1 MQSSLGLGK
10 RNGGKQGFDMIRV
23 DQIKMPIDYSDS
35 DVKKGVAKALGV
47 NIGDIKQFE
56 IIKKSIDS
64 RDKSRI
70 KYVLSVAAAL
80 DGEKRYLSRR
90 PNAAVYNPPA
100 RQIESILPK
109 DIPTPTKRPVIIG
122 LGPAGLFAGLTL
134 AKAGLRP
141 IIIER
146 GKNVDEREKSVNKFI
161 ETCLLDTQSN
171 LQFGE
176 GGAGTF
182 SDGKLNTGTGSAL
195 ISVVFGEFVKFG
207 APKQILYDAKPHV
220 GTDKLRGV
228 IKNMRNEILS
238 LGGEVYFDSRLVD
251 VKTKGGKLASVEIS
265 SKDRGL
271 WSIDC
276 DCCILAIGHSARDTF
291 EMLASKV
298 AIEQKPFSIGVR
310 IEHLQ
315 SAVDRGQYGDQKG
328 LPPANYSLSC
338 HLDNGRSCY
347 TFCMCPGGYVM
358 PATSE
363 ENAVVTNGMSYYAR
377 DGVNANSALLVGVQ
391 PQDFSSSH
399 PLAGVEFQRK
409 YERLAY
415 ALSGSYKAPCQRYE
429 DLLNGRESHGFGQVL
444 PSYPIGVAA
453 ADLRACLPS
462 YVTDSIA
469 QAVKVFDKKL
479 KGFADGDALLTG
491 VESRSSSPI
500 RILRNESGDSSIEG
514 LMPCGEGAGYA
525 GGITSASVDGINI
538 ALKYIGKTFGN

>member
-1 MQSSLGLGK
+1 
-10 RNGGKQGFDMIRV
+10 MIRA
-23 DQIKMPIDYSDS
+23 DQIKLPIDYTDS
-35 DVKKGVAKALGV
+35 DVKKGVAKTLGV
-47 NIGDIKQFE
+47 NVGDIKCIE

-70 KYVLSVAAAL
+70 RYVLSVAATL
-80 DGEKRYLSRR
+80 DSEKRYLSRH
-90 PNAAVYNPPA
+90 PNAKAYTPPE

-109 DIPTPTKRPVIIG
+109 DIPTPSKRPVIVG

-134 AKAGLRP
+134 AKAGLKP

-146 GKNVDEREKSVNKFI
+146 GKSVDEREKSVNDFI
-161 ETCLLDTQSN
+161 ETCVLDTQSN

-220 GTDKLRGV
+220 GTDKLRDV

-238 LGGEVYFDSRLVD
+238 LGGEVYFDSCLVD
-251 VKTKGGKLASVEIS
+251 VVAQGGKLVAV
-265 SKDRGL
+265 KVDTKNRGL

-291 EMLASKV
+291 EMLVSKV
-298 AIEQKPFSIGVR
+298 DIEQKPFSVGVR

-315 SAVDRGQYGDQKG
+315 SAIDKGQYGEQKG

-363 ENAVVTNGMSYYAR
+363 EKAVVTNGMSYYAR

-415 ALSGSYKAPCQRYE
+415 SISNSYKAPCQRYE
-429 DLLNGRESHGFGQVL
+429 DLLKGRESNGFGQIL
-444 PSYPIGVAA
+444 PTYPIGVEL
-453 ADLRACLPS
+453 ADLRACLPN

-469 QAVKVFDKKL
+469 EAVKVFDKKL
-479 KGFADGDALLTG
+479 KGFADADALLTG

-500 RILRNESGDSSIEG
+500 RIIRNEVGDSSIEG

-538 ALKYIGKTFGN
+538 ALKYIRKIFNR

>member
-1 MQSSLGLGK
+1 
-10 RNGGKQGFDMIRV
+10 MIRV
-23 DQIKMPIDYSDS
+23 DQIKLPIDHCDS
-35 DVKKGVAKALGV
+35 DVKKGVAKALGISV
-47 NIGDIKQFE
+47 GDIKSFE

-70 KYVLSVAAAL
+70 RYVLSVAAAL
-80 DGEKRYLSRR
+80 DCEKRYLERH
-90 PNAAVYNPPA
+90 PNAKAYTPPA

-109 DIPTPTKRPVIIG
+109 DIPAPSKRPVIVG

-134 AKAGLRP
+134 AKAGLKP

-146 GKNVDEREKSVNKFI
+146 GKSVDEREKSVNDFL
-161 ETCLLDTQSN
+161 ETCVLDTQSN

-207 APKQILYDAKPHV
+207 APQQILYDAKPHV
-220 GTDKLRGV
+220 GTDKLRNV

-251 VKTKGGKLASVEIS
+251 VKTNGNKLVAAVVDTKDKGRWSV
-265 SKDRGL
+265 
-271 WSIDC
+271 DC

-291 EMLASKV
+291 EMLVSKV
-298 AIEQKPFSIGVR
+298 AIEQKPFSVGVR

-315 SAVDRGQYGDQKG
+315 SAIDRGQYGEQKG

-391 PQDFSSSH
+391 PQDFASAH

-415 ALSGSYKAPCQRYE
+415 SLSGTYKAPCQRYE
-429 DLLNGRESHGFGQVL
+429 DLAKGRESKGFGQVL
-444 PSYPIGVAA
+444 PTYPIGVSQ
-453 ADLRACLPS
+453 ADLRACLPN
-462 YVTDSIA
+462 YVTDSIVE
-469 QAVKVFDKKL
+469 AVKVFDRKL

-500 RILRNESGDSSIEG
+500 RIIRNEMGDSSIEG

-538 ALKYIGKTFGN
+538 ALKYISKIYSH

>member
-1 MQSSLGLGK
+1 
-10 RNGGKQGFDMIRV
+10 MIKV
-23 DQIKMPIDYSDS
+23 DQIKLPIDYRDD

-47 NIGDIKQFE
+47 DFNDVRKYE
-56 IIKKSIDS
+56 IVKKSIDS
-64 RDKSRI
+64 RDKSKIR
-70 KYVLSVAAAL
+70 YVLSVAVSL
-80 DGEKRYLSRR
+80 DGEKKYLARH
-90 PNAAVYNPPA
+90 PKATPYNPPV
-100 RQIESILPK
+100 RDIESILPK
-109 DIPTPTKRPVIIG
+109 DIPMPKKRPVIVG

-141 IIIER
+141 ILIER
-146 GKNVDEREKSVNKFI
+146 GKSVDEREKSVNDFI
-161 ETCLLDTQSN
+161 NTCVLDTQSN

-182 SDGKLNTGTGSAL
+182 SDGKLNTGTGSQL
-195 ISVVFGEFVKFG
+195 ISVVLGEFVKFG
-207 APKQILYDAKPHV
+207 APPQILYDAKPHV

-228 IKNMRNEILS
+228 IKNMRGEIVS

-251 VKTKGGKLASVEIS
+251 IKSCGGKIASVEVDT
-265 SKDRGL
+265 KDRGL
-271 WSIDC
+271 WSIPC

-298 AIEQKPFSIGVR
+298 DIEQKPFSIGVR

-315 SAVDRGQYGDQKG
+315 SAVDKGQYGGQKG

-338 HLDNGRSCY
+338 HLESGRSCY

-363 ENAVVTNGMSYYAR
+363 ENAVVTNGMSYFAR
-377 DGVNANSALLVGVQ
+377 DGVNANSALLVGVG
-391 PQDFSSSH
+391 PEDFASSN

-415 ALSGSYKAPCQRYE
+415 AVSNSYKAPCQRYE
-429 DLLNGRESHGFGQVL
+429 DLAKGRASDSFGQVL
-444 PSYPIGVAA
+444 PTYPIGVAT
-453 ADLRACLPS
+453 ADLRACLPN
-462 YVTDSIA
+462 YVTDSIVE
-469 QAVKVFDKKL
+469 AVKVFDRKL
-479 KGFADGDALLTG
+479 KGFADSDALLTG

-500 RILRNESGDSSIEG
+500 RILRDTKGDSSISG

-525 GGITSASVDGINI
+525 GGITSASVDGINV
-538 ALKYIGKTFGN
+538 ALKYISKLY

>member
-1 MQSSLGLGK
+1 
-10 RNGGKQGFDMIRV
+10 MIRV
-23 DQIKMPIDYSDS
+23 DQLKLAVDYQDG
-35 DVKKGVAKALGV
+35 DVKVAVAKSLGV
-47 NIGDIKQFE
+47 SSKDIKQCE

-70 KYVLSVAAAL
+70 KYVLSVAVAL
-80 DGEKRYLSRR
+80 DSEKKYLARH
-90 PNAAVYNPPA
+90 PKVTIYNPPC
-100 RQIESILPK
+100 RDIESILPN
-109 DIPTPTKRPVIIG
+109 DINKPLKRPVIIG
-122 LGPAGLFAGLTL
+122 LGPAGLFAALTL

-141 IIIER
+141 IVIER
-146 GKNVDEREKSVNKFI
+146 GKSVDERQKSVKDFI
-161 ETCLLDTQSN
+161 ETCVLDTQSN

-182 SDGKLNTGTGSAL
+182 SDGKLNTGTGSQL

-220 GTDKLRGV
+220 GTDKLRNV
-228 IKNMRNEILS
+228 IKNMRQEIIS
-238 LGGEVYFDSRLVD
+238 LGGEVYFDSVLVD
-251 VKTKGGKLASVEIS
+251 LKTNGDSLTAVEIAT
-265 SKDRGL
+265 KDKGL

-298 AIEQKPFSIGVR
+298 SIEQKPFSIGVR
-310 IEHLQ
+310 VEHLQ
-315 SAVDRGQYGDQKG
+315 SNINKGQYGNQKG
-328 LPPANYSLSC
+328 LPPANYSLST

-363 ENAVVTNGMSYYAR
+363 ENAVVTNGMSYFVR
-377 DGVNANSALLVGVQ
+377 DGINANSALLVGVQ
-391 PQDFSSSH
+391 PQDFGSSN

-415 ALSGSYKAPCQRYE
+415 AVSNSYKAPCQRFE
-429 DLLNGRESHGFGQVL
+429 DLACNRESHKFGQVL
-444 PSYPIGVAA
+444 PTYPIGVET

-462 YVTDSIA
+462 YVIDSIS
-469 QAVKVFDKKL
+469 QAVKIFDKKI

-500 RILRNESGDSSIEG
+500 RILRDELGDSSIKG

-525 GGITSASVDGINI
+525 GGITSASVDGINV
-538 ALKYIGKTFGN
+538 ALKYLRKIL

>member
-1 MQSSLGLGK
+1 
-10 RNGGKQGFDMIRV
+10 MIRV
-23 DQIKMPIDYSDS
+23 DQIKLPIDYCEF
-35 DVKKGVAKALGV
+35 DVKKGVARALGINV
-47 NIGDIKQFE
+47 NEIKQYE

-70 KYVLSVAAAL
+70 RYVLSIAVTL
-80 DGEKRYLSRR
+80 EGEKKYLARHPKADS
-90 PNAAVYNPPA
+90 YIPPA
-100 RQIESILPK
+100 RDIERILPK
-109 DIPTPTKRPVIIG
+109 DIPTPSKRPVIVG
-122 LGPAGLFAGLTL
+122 LGPAGLFAGLAL

-141 IIIER
+141 IIFER
-146 GKNVDEREKSVNKFI
+146 GKPVDERAKSVDDFI
-161 ETCLLDTQSN
+161 NTCVLDTQSN

-182 SDGKLNTGTGSAL
+182 SDGKLNTGTGSKL

-207 APKQILYDAKPHV
+207 APAQILYDAKPHV

-228 IKNMRNEILS
+228 IKNMRQEILA

-251 VKTKGGKLASVEIS
+251 IKTSGGKLTGVAIDT
-265 SKDRGL
+265 KDRGL
-271 WSIDC
+271 WSVDC
-276 DCCILAIGHSARDTF
+276 DSCILAIGHSARDTF
-291 EMLASKV
+291 EMLAQKV
-298 AIEQKPFSIGVR
+298 NIEQKQFSIGVR

-315 SAVDRGQYGDQKG
+315 SAIDKGQYGEQKG

-338 HLDNGRSCY
+338 HLDSGRSCY

-363 ENAVVTNGMSYYAR
+363 ENAVVTNGMSYFAR
-377 DGVNANSALLVGVQ
+377 DGVNANSALLVGVG
-391 PQDFSSSH
+391 PQDFASSH

-415 ALSGSYKAPCQRYE
+415 AVSNSYKAPCQRYE
-429 DLLNGRESHGFGQVL
+429 DLANGKTSSCFGQVL
-444 PSYPIGVAA
+444 PTYPIGVTT
-453 ADLRACLPS
+453 ADLRACLPG
-462 YVTDSIA
+462 YVTDSIVEA
-469 QAVKVFDKKL
+469 IRVFDKKL

-500 RILRNESGDSSIEG
+500 RILRDSQGDSSISG

-525 GGITSASVDGINI
+525 GGITSASVDGINV
-538 ALKYIGKTFGN
+538 ALKYISNLISK

>member
-1 MQSSLGLGK
+1 
-10 RNGGKQGFDMIRV
+10 MIKV
-23 DQIKMPIDYSDS
+23 DQIKLAIDYTDG
-35 DVKKGVAKALGV
+35 DVKKSVAKALGLNLNDV
-47 NIGDIKQFE
+47 KGYE

-70 KYVLSVAAAL
+70 RYVLSVAATL
-80 DGEKRYLSRR
+80 EGEKKYLARH
-90 PNAAVYNPPA
+90 PKATVYVPPT
-100 RQIESILPK
+100 RDIESVLPK
-109 DIPTPTKRPVIIG
+109 DIPMPSKRPVIVG

-134 AKAGLRP
+134 AKAGMRP

-146 GKNVDEREKSVNKFI
+146 GKSVDERQKSVDDFI
-161 ETCLLDTQSN
+161 NTCVLDTQSN

-182 SDGKLNTGTGSAL
+182 SDGKLNTGTGSQL
-195 ISVVFGEFVKFG
+195 ISVVFGQFVKYG
-207 APKQILYDAKPHV
+207 APQQILYDAKPHV

-228 IKNMRNEILS
+228 IKNMRQEIIA
-238 LGGEVYFDSRLVD
+238 LGGDVYFDSKLTDIKTKDGRLVGVEVD
-251 VKTKGGKLASVEIS
+251 TKNK
-265 SKDRGL
+265 GL

-291 EMLASKV
+291 EMLVSK
-298 AIEQKPFSIGVR
+298 ATIEQKPFSIGVR
-310 IEHLQ
+310 VEHLQ
-315 SAVDRGQYGDQKG
+315 SAIDKGQYGEQKG

-338 HLDNGRSCY
+338 HLDSGRSCY

-363 ENAVVTNGMSYYAR
+363 ENAVVTNGMSYFAR
-377 DGVNANSALLVGVQ
+377 DGVNANSALLVGVT
-391 PQDFSSSH
+391 PQDFGSSN

-415 ALSGSYKAPCQRYE
+415 AISNSYKAPCQRYG
-429 DLLNGRESHGFGQVL
+429 DLAKGKQSSGFGEVL
-444 PSYPIGVAA
+444 PTYPIGVES
-453 ADLRACLPS
+453 ADLRACLPN
-462 YVTDSIA
+462 YVTDSLVE
-469 QAVKVFDKKL
+469 AVKIFDRKI
-479 KGFADGDALLTG
+479 KGFANEDALLTG

-500 RILRNESGDSSIEG
+500 RILRDERGNSSIEG

-538 ALKYIGKTFGN
+538 ALKYIANTFRK

>member
-1 MQSSLGLGK
+1 
-10 RNGGKQGFDMIRV
+10 MIRA
-23 DQIKMPIDYSDS
+23 DQIKLPIDFTDS
-35 DVKKGVAKALGV
+35 DVKKGAAKTLGV
-47 NIGDIKQFE
+47 SVGDIKDIE

-70 KYVLSVAAAL
+70 RYVLSIAATL
-80 DGEKRYLSRR
+80 DGEKKYLSRH
-90 PNAAVYNPPA
+90 PNVKAYTPPE
-100 RQIESILPK
+100 RQIESIMPK
-109 DIPTPTKRPVIIG
+109 DIPSPSKRPVIVG

-134 AKAGLRP
+134 AKAGLKP

-146 GKNVDEREKSVNKFI
+146 GKSVDEREKSVNDFI
-161 ETCLLDTQSN
+161 ETCVLDTQSN

-207 APKQILYDAKPHV
+207 APRQILYDAKPHV
-220 GTDKLRGV
+220 GTDKLRNV

-251 VKTKGGKLASVEIS
+251 IKTNGNKLVAAVVDTKDKGRWSV
-265 SKDRGL
+265 
-271 WSIDC
+271 DC

-291 EMLASKV
+291 ETLVSKV
-298 AIEQKPFSIGVR
+298 AIEQKPFSVGVR

-315 SAVDRGQYGDQKG
+315 SAIDRGQYGEQKG

-338 HLDNGRSCY
+338 HLDSGRSCY

-391 PQDFSSSH
+391 PQDFDSAH

-415 ALSGSYKAPCQRYE
+415 SLSGSYKAPCQRYE
-429 DLLNGRESHGFGQVL
+429 DLVKGRESKGFGQVL
-444 PSYPIGVAA
+444 PTYPIGVQQ
-453 ADLRACLPS
+453 ADLRACLPD
-462 YVTDSIA
+462 YVTDSISE
-469 QAVKVFDKKL
+469 AVKVFDRKL

-500 RILRNESGDSSIEG
+500 RIIRNDMGDSSIEG

-525 GGITSASVDGINI
+525 GGITSASVDGVNI
-538 ALKYIGKTFGN
+538 ALKYIRKLFNC

>member
-1 MQSSLGLGK
+1 
-10 RNGGKQGFDMIRV
+10 MIRA
-23 DQIKMPIDYSDS
+23 DQIKLPIDYCES

-47 NIGDIKQFE
+47 NVGDIKQYE

-64 RDKSRI
+64 RDKRSIR
-70 KYVLSVAAAL
+70 YVLSVAATL
-80 DGEKRYLSRR
+80 EGEKKYSARH
-90 PNAAVYNPPA
+90 PKATVYNPPV
-100 RQIESILPK
+100 RDIGSILPK
-109 DIPTPTKRPVIIG
+109 DIPTPSKRPVIVG

-141 IIIER
+141 ILIER
-146 GKNVDEREKSVNKFI
+146 GKSVDERAKSVEDFI
-161 ETCLLDTQSN
+161 DTCVLNTESN

-182 SDGKLNTGTGSAL
+182 SDGKLNTGTGSEL

-207 APKQILYDAKPHV
+207 APGQILYDAKPHV

-228 IKNMRNEILS
+228 IKNMRQEIIS

-251 VKTKGGKLASVEIS
+251 IKTSGSKLSSVEVDT
-265 SKDRGL
+265 KDKGL
-271 WSIDC
+271 WSIPC

-298 AIEQKPFSIGVR
+298 AIEQKQFSIGVR

-315 SAVDRGQYGDQKG
+315 SAIDRAQYGEQKG

-338 HLDNGRSCY
+338 HLDSGRSCY

-363 ENAVVTNGMSYYAR
+363 ENAVVTNGMSYFAR
-377 DGVNANSALLVGVQ
+377 DGVNANSALLVGVG
-391 PQDFSSSH
+391 PEDFASSN

-415 ALSGSYKAPCQRYE
+415 AVSNSYKAPCQRYG
-429 DLLNGRESHGFGQVL
+429 DLVGGRASGSLGEVL
-444 PSYPIGVAA
+444 PTYPIGVTT
-453 ADLRACLPS
+453 ADLRACLPA
-462 YVTDSIA
+462 YVTDSIVE
-469 QAVKVFDKKL
+469 AVKVFDRKI
-479 KGFADGDALLTG
+479 KGFANADALLTG

-500 RILRNESGDSSIEG
+500 RILRDNLGDSSIEG
-514 LMPCGEGAGYA
+514 LMPCKEGAGYA

-538 ALKYIGKTFGN
+538 ALKYISKLFKR

>member
-1 MQSSLGLGK
+1 
-10 RNGGKQGFDMIRV
+10 MIRV
-23 DQIKMPIDYSDS
+23 DQIKLPIDYSDS
-35 DVKKGVAKALGV
+35 DVKKGVARLLGV
-47 NIGDIKQFE
+47 NLGDIKRYD

-64 RDKSRI
+64 RDKTRI
-70 KYVLSVAAAL
+70 RYVLSAGVSL
-80 DGEKRYLSRR
+80 QDENKYLSRH
-90 PNAAVYNPPA
+90 PKATLYTPPS

-109 DIPTPTKRPVIIG
+109 DVPAPSKRPVIVG

-141 IIIER
+141 IILER
-146 GKNVDEREKSVNKFI
+146 GKSVDERAKSVGDFI
-161 ETCLLDTQSN
+161 NTCVLDTQSN

-182 SDGKLNTGTGSAL
+182 SDGKLNTGTGSSL

-207 APKQILYDAKPHV
+207 APPQILYDAKPHV
-220 GTDKLRGV
+220 GTDKLRDV

-238 LGGEVYFDSRLVD
+238 LGGEVYFDSQFVD
-251 VKTKGGKLASVEIS
+251 VKTKSGKLTAVEVDT
-265 SKDRGL
+265 KDRGR

-276 DCCILAIGHSARDTF
+276 DCCILAVGHSARDTF
-291 EMLASKV
+291 EMLVSKV
-298 AIEQKPFSIGVR
+298 EIEQKPFSIGAR

-315 SAVDRGQYGDQKG
+315 SAIDKGQYGEQKG

-391 PQDFSSSH
+391 PSDFGSSN

-415 ALSGSYKAPCQRYE
+415 AVSHSYKAPCQRYE
-429 DLLNGRESHGFGQVL
+429 DLAKGRESGSFGQVL
-444 PSYPIGVAA
+444 PTYPIGVTT

-462 YVTDSIA
+462 YVTDSIVE
-469 QAVKVFDKKL
+469 AVKVFDKKL

-500 RILRNESGDSSIEG
+500 RIFRNEAGDSSIEG

-525 GGITSASVDGINI
+525 GGITSASVDGINV
-538 ALKYIGKTFGN
+538 ALKYIRKLFSN